1 MLSPAPHLP
10 RPTNIHTFF
19 LNNLAVFFK
28 AHPEVIRR
36 FYLVCNLVAEFCM
49 SEAGCVCHGCVLERL
64 GMLTIFTLKSHT
76 GGNKR
81 TR

>member
-1 MLSPAPHLP
+1 
-10 RPTNIHTFF
+10 
-19 LNNLAVFFK
+19 
-28 AHPEVIRR
+28 
-36 FYLVCNLVAEFCM
+36 M

-81 TR
+81 TRLGAKPEEESAL